1 MKFEKTVRINAT
13 PQKVWELVDD
23 IEAIAG
29 CIPGI
34 GNYSSK
40 GPLEFDALLTQKVGP
55 VIARFQLNT
64 KLTNLEHE
72 KSVTAISE
80 GRDPDLDSSVRAEQH
95 FELSPVDDQTE
106 VLISADI
113 RMTGRLATF
122 GQRIILAKTEQ
133 VVIEALQNV
142 SELLEPKPQTRVDP
156 TALER

>member
-13 PQKVWELVDD
+13 PSEVWRLVDD

-29 CIPGI
+29 CIPGM

-40 GPLEFDALLTQKVGP
+40 DPQEFDALLTQKVGP
-55 VIARFQLNT
+55 VTARFQLNT
-64 KLTNLEHE
+64 KLTNLEPE
-72 KSVTAISE
+72 KSVTAVSE
-80 GRDPDLDSSVRAEQH
+80 GRDPDLDSSVRAEQR
-95 FELSPVDDQTE
+95 FELSPADGQTE

-133 VVIEALQNV
+133 VVVEALNNV
-142 SELLEPKPQTRVDP
+142 SKLLETKAAPPS
-156 TALER
+156 